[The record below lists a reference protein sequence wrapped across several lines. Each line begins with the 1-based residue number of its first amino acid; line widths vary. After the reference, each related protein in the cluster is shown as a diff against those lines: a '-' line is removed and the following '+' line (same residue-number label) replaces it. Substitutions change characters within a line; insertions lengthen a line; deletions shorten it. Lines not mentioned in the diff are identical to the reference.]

1 MAEPTLTTTAVGR
14 TQAPPDQAELRFEAS
29 AVESDVTG
37 ARRAVADRAARLR
50 GVLDE
55 TGVPD
60 DRVRTTQF
68 RVGRQSPNPHDRQQ
82 DPESRP
88 FEAIE
93 TVSVTIRDLDA
104 LGTVLAAAVDEAGAE
119 IDDVTF
125 TFRTETKRDLEREA
139 IEDAVETARKK
150 AEAAASAEGLT
161 VGDVRSMTT
170 ENRSSARARQ
180 TGTGLGARLQE
191 SGSAPTSGPID
202 VTATVEVEYEL
213 AKP

>member
-1 MAEPTLTTTAVGR
+1 MADPTLTTSAVGR
-14 TQAPPDQAELRFEAS
+14 TKAPPDEAELRFEAS

-50 GVLDE
+50 RVLGE

-60 DRVRTTQF
+60 ERVRTTQF
-68 RVGRQSPNPHDRQQ
+68 RVQRRSPNPHDRQQ

-88 FEAIE
+88 FEATE
-93 TVSVTIRDLDA
+93 TVSVTVRDLDA
-104 LGTVLAAAVDEAGAE
+104 LGTVLAAAVDEADAE
-119 IDDVTF
+119 IGDVTF
-125 TFRTETKRDLEREA
+125 TFRTETKRKLEREA
-139 IEDAVETARKK
+139 LEDAVDTARGK

-170 ENRSSARARQ
+170 DSRSSSRARQ
-180 TGTGLGARLQE
+180 TGTGLGAQLQE

-202 VTATVEVEYEL
+202 VTVTVEVEYEL
-213 AKP
+213 LQP